1 MYTIV
6 KRDLQL
12 YVKGEN
18 GDRVKYTFDIVKDG
32 QVVVAAVYEGRAKE
46 LIGIDRN
53 TIHIVA
59 IE

>member
-6 KRDLQL
+6 KRDLQF

-46 LIGIDRN
+46 LIERMK
-53 TIHIVA
+53 A
-59 IE
+59 E